1 MSLRYPHIRRLPN
14 NKHLTINFMNSVE
27 ATPQVTIVVVPRER
41 FSYTRESLESIYEHE
56 SYPFKLIYV
65 DGGSPSHI
73 KDYLASKAIEKQ
85 FQLIRTD
92 NYLSPNQARNIGLCQ
107 TNSKYVVFIDND
119 VVVAPDWLKSLVE
132 CAEETGATIVSPLIC
147 QGTPLH
153 EEVHCAGGECGIVVE
168 NSPLRRAQ
176 GGLDEQSNAQ
186 EPTVRRRI
194 IEKIY
199 HQGKQ
204 VVDVRRRE
212 AACHQTSQ
220 LQRQKTGL
228 AEFHCMIVRREIFQQ
243 IGFLD
248 EALLNTKEHVDLC
261 LLVAE
266 AGGTVYLEPKS
277 LVTYVTGSPLKW
289 TDIHYYMLRWSD
301 AWERASL
308 QHLRQKWNLTE
319 DEYFKNKYKR
329 LGWRRNMT
337 IIHPLTRNLFL
348 GKLAS
353 RVVGKI
359 LRVIDKQLNR
369 YLTTIYAKRHLHS

>member
-1 MSLRYPHIRRLPN
+1 
-14 NKHLTINFMNSVE
+14 MNSVE
-27 ATPQVTIVVVPRER
+27 MTPQVTIVVVPRER

-73 KDYLASKAIEKQ
+73 KNYLANKAIEKQ

-92 NYLSPNQARNIGLCQ
+92 DYLSPNHARNIGLCQ

-119 VVVAPDWLKSLVE
+119 VIVTPDWLKSLVE
-132 CAEETGATIVSPLIC
+132 CAEDTGATIVSPLIC

-153 EEVHCAGGECGIVVE
+153 EEVHCAGGECGVVVE
-168 NSPLRRAQ
+168 SPVRRKQQ
-176 GGLDEQSNAQ
+176 GFDAESNAQ
-186 EPTVRRRI
+186 DMTVRRRI
-194 IEKIY
+194 IEKISK
-199 HQGKQ
+199 QGQQ
-204 VVDVRRRE
+204 VVDMR
-212 AACHQTSQ
+212 SQ

-228 AEFHCMIVRREIFQQ
+228 AEFHCMIVRTEIFQQ

-261 LLVAE
+261 MLVAE
-266 AGGTVYLEPKS
+266 VGGTIYLEPKS
-277 LVTYVTGSPLKW
+277 LVTYVTGTPLKW

-308 QHLRQKWNLTE
+308 EHLRKKWNLTE

-337 IIHPLTRNLFL
+337 IIYPITRNLFL

-353 RVVGKI
+353 RVAGKI
-359 LRVIDKQLNR
+359 LRLIDKQLNR
-369 YLTTIYAKRHLHS
+369 YLTTIYANRHLQIKENLTPTQLEKSAIAASSK

>member
-1 MSLRYPHIRRLPN
+1 
-14 NKHLTINFMNSVE
+14 MNSLE
-27 ATPQVTIVVVPRER
+27 TTPQVTIVVVPRER

-65 DGGSPSHI
+65 DGGSPLHI
-73 KDYLASKAIEKQ
+73 KNYLTNKAIEKQ

-92 NYLSPNQARNIGLCQ
+92 DYLSPNQARNIGLCQ

-119 VVVAPDWLKSLVE
+119 VIVTPDWLKSLVE
-132 CAEETGATIVSPLIC
+132 CAEETDATIVSPLIC

-153 EEVHCAGGECGIVVE
+153 EEVHCAGGECGILVE
-168 NSPLRRAQ
+168 DLPL
-176 GGLDEQSNAQ
+176 EQSNARDM
-186 EPTVRRRI
+186 TVRRRI

-199 HQGKQ
+199 KQGKR
-204 VVDVRRRE
+204 VVDV
-212 AACHQTSQ
+212 QSQ

-248 EALLNTKEHVDLC
+248 EALLNTKEHVDFC
-261 LLVAE
+261 MLVAE

-277 LVTYVTGSPLKW
+277 LVTYVPGVPLKW

-301 AWERASL
+301 AWERESL

-319 DEYFKNKYKR
+319 DEYFKNKYYR
-329 LGWRRNMT
+329 LGWRRNMA
-337 IIHPLTRNLFL
+337 IIHPLTRKLFL
-348 GKLAS
+348 GKFAS

-359 LRVIDKQLNR
+359 LRLIDKQLNR
-369 YLTTIYAKRHLHS
+369 YLTTIYAKRHLPQHNGKNLPSPFGNELASRKDAKAQRG